1 MSCVIDLSLILFNTS
16 DKIYSIP
23 KESKYPALFLLLH
36 TIPTLMTLLPRT
48 FIIKGS
54 ANNDR
59 NLPSSSFPALK
70 NPLQLITFSNDTAT
84 DCINGEATGAINEI
98 DIIAENSPPSCCC
111 FFYLMFQ
118 YHHSLIDLAFSD
130 DFHNIVHIFIRNE

>member
-16 DKIYSIP
+16 GKIYSIP
-23 KESKYPALFLLLH
+23 KESKYPALLLH

-59 NLPSSSFPALK
+59 NLPSSPFPALT
-70 NPLQLITFSNDTAT
+70 NPFQLITFSNDRAT
-84 DCINGEATGAINEI
+84 DCINGEATGAINEV
-98 DIIAENSPPSCCC
+98 DIIAENSPPSCFFF

-118 YHHSLIDLAFSD
+118 YHHSLIDLVFSD